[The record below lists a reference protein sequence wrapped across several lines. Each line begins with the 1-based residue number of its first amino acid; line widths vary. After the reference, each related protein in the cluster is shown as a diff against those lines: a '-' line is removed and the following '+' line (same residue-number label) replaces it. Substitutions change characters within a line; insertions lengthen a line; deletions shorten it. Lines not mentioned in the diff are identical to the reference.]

1 MENQRKRVSLVGP
14 AILIIIGIFLLL
26 NNLGWTTISVWDLL
40 RLWPVLL
47 IAGGLEILIGQR
59 STLASLLVL
68 LAMLVLLGGG
78 VWLLTSS
85 RSPDALLEGEEI
97 SQSLKGATSAE
108 VDIGF
113 GVGTLRVRSMSDPD
127 RLILGEAELHRGEKL
142 EQEFRV
148 SGDTAILD
156 LRSTGNW
163 SAPFFG
169 WEGDKVWRI
178 ELNRD
183 VPINLDVDAGVGD
196 ATIDL
201 QRLDLSEL
209 SLNVGVGRMAVILPM
224 RGELNAKV
232 DGGVGELFVRVPEG
246 MEVRVHASTGLGNTS
261 VPSAYR
267 REGDVYLSPGYENA
281 DNRID
286 LTLEI
291 GVGRIVIQEY
301 LGE

>member
-1 MENQRKRVSLVGP
+1 MENRRKRVSLVGP
-14 AILIIIGIFLLL
+14 AILIIIGIVLLL

-68 LAMLVLLGGG
+68 IAMLALLGGG

-85 RSPDALLEGEEI
+85 RSPGALLEGEEI
-97 SQSLKGATSAE
+97 SQSLRGATSAE

-113 GVGTLRVRSMSDPD
+113 GVGTLRVRPMSDPD
-127 RLILGEAELHRGEKL
+127 KLILGEAELHRGEKL

-148 SGDTAILD
+148 SGDTAIFG

-169 WEGDKVWRI
+169 WEGDKVWDLA
-178 ELNRD
+178 LNRD
-183 VPINLDVDAGVGD
+183 VPIKLDIDAGVGD
-196 ATIDL
+196 AAINL
-201 QRLDLSEL
+201 ERLDLSEL
-209 SLNVGVGRMAVILPM
+209 SLNMGVGRMTATLPM
-224 RGELNAKV
+224 RGDLSAKI
-232 DGGVGELFVRVPEG
+232 DGGVGELFIKVPEG
-246 MEVRVHASTGLGNTS
+246 MEVRVRANAGLGNTS

-267 REGDVYLSPGYENA
+267 REGDVYVSPGYGNA

-291 GVGRIVIQEY
+291 GLGRIVIQEY